1 MQPRCNASV
10 ALSHACAAVLSSIAH
25 PDLPTAYWQVLLRLA
40 PAHVKV
46 PWVSLKPRVRD
57 VVRCVSL
64 AATADARTAVS
75 LPMVVAGWAR
85 IGWQVHTATE
95 YWGVP
100 AGGRQSA
107 KTGTGRSH

>member
-1 MQPRCNASV
+1 MTF
-10 ALSHACAAVLSSIAH
+10 SHACAAVLSSIAH

-85 IGWQVHTATE
+85 IGWQVLLQST
-95 YWGVP
+95 
-100 AGGRQSA
+100 GGYRRVVGSRWKRNLLDLLRLIA
-107 KTGTGRSH
+107 Y